1 MGNVYQGEGGGAPD
15 PITALIHDLKV
26 TVHCSSLLFP
36 PEQTERKCM
45 FLSNIDQ
52 VLDLD
57 VETVHFFRSHP
68 DFPPEILPDK
78 LKIAYQK
85 LLVPYNFLAGRLKM
99 NAEVGRLEI
108 DCNDAGVGYV
118 VASSEYAL
126 DEIGDLVYPNPAFR
140 QLITQNPNFLGKDDR
155 PLCVI
160 QVTTFKCG
168 GFVMGVSTNHTT
180 FDGISFKHF
189 LQNLAA
195 VASGKPLFIPPCNQ
209 RELLSARSPPRVT
222 FPHPELLKLKLPI
235 GHNLRSPIPFGADTT
250 AAANNGNGN
259 GAPSPPLPALPP
271 LPELEQEEQL
281 DIKIFKLTPSQIS
294 HLKDKAKSANSKVRA
309 TGFNV
314 VTALI
319 WCCKALSCIQPN
331 DVKDHITSDSSTI
344 LYAVDIRP
352 RLNPPLPPSYT
363 GNAVL
368 TGYAT
373 ATREE
378 LDGGAEWWRLVE
390 MVSEGSTRMT
400 NDYARSAIDWGELYR
415 GFPHGDVLVSSWWR
429 LGFADIEYPWGRPH
443 YSCPVVY
450 HRKDIILLFPNI
462 VDDGDGAKAKD
473 VDTGVNVL
481 VALPPKEMEK
491 FHSLFHKFLLP

>member
-1 MGNVYQGEGGGAPD
+1 MGTVYLGDGGAPD
-15 PITALIHDLKV
+15 PTNTLIHDLKV
-26 TVHCSSLLFP
+26 TVHRSSLLFP

-52 VLDLD
+52 VLNLN
-57 VETVHFFRSHP
+57 VETLHFFRSHP

-78 LKIAYQK
+78 LEVAYQK
-85 LLVPYNFLAGRLKM
+85 LLVPYYFLAGRLKM
-99 NAEVGRLEI
+99 NAEVGWLEI
-108 DCNDAGVGYV
+108 DCNGAGVGYV

-140 QLITQNPNFLGKDDR
+140 QLVTSNPNFLGKDDH

-160 QVTTFKCG
+160 QLTTFKCG

-180 FDGISFKHF
+180 LDGISFKHF
-189 LQNLAA
+189 LHNLAA
-195 VASGKPLFIPPCNQ
+195 VVSGKPLFIRPCNH

-222 FPHPELLKLKLPI
+222 FPHPDLLKLILPI
-235 GHNLRSPIPFGADTT
+235 GHEQHSATPLGVHTTAT
-250 AAANNGNGN
+250 AAAIDGNGN
-259 GAPSPPLPALPP
+259 
-271 LPELEQEEQL
+271 
-281 DIKIFKLTPSQIS
+281 KLTSSQIS
-294 HLKDKAKSANSKVRA
+294 HLKDKAKSANPNVRA

-319 WCCKALSCIQPN
+319 WRCKALSCIQPN
-331 DVKDHITSDSSTI
+331 DVNDHIVSDSSTI

-363 GNAVL
+363 GSAVL

-373 ATREE
+373 ATKEKM
-378 LDGGAEWWRLVE
+378 DGGAEWWRLVE
-390 MVSEGSTRMT
+390 MVSEGATRMT
-400 NDYARSAIDWGELYR
+400 DDYARSAIDWGEPR
-415 GFPHGDVLVSSWWR
+415 
-429 LGFADIEYPWGRPH
+429 

-462 VDDGDGAKAKD
+462 VDNDDDDGAKAKD
-473 VDTGVNVL
+473 VDTGVNIL
-481 VALPPKEMEK
+481 VALPPKEMDK
-491 FHSLFHKFLLP
+491 FHSLFHSSSSLKS